1 LFYNSFSSFKV
12 YVDYYPKF
20 QFILNLG
27 LKISIILI
35 VSIDMINIIRVVQD
49 MKKFGIQGL
58 QVWPAI
64 SRFEPPIPGRRD
76 GLNL

>member
-1 LFYNSFSSFKV
+1 LFSNSFSSFKV

-20 QFILNLG
+20 QFIINLS

-35 VSIDMINIIRVVQD
+35 VSIDMINIIRVVQN
-49 MKKFGIQGL
+49 MKKLGLQGL

-64 SRFEPPIPGRRD
+64 SRFKPPIPGRRD